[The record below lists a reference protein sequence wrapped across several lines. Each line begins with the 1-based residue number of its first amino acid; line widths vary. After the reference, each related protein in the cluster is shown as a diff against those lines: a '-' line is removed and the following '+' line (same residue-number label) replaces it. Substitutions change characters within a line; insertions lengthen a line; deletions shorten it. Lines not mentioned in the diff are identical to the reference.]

1 MLIWKLSVQFIL
13 SAAAA
18 SSPHNSGAL
27 HPPIPSL
34 CPLLTVLNLSLG
46 SQKLQNVSYHF
57 ICMWWILDKQSASSA
72 VANSVLS
79 LPQVANRWV
88 GGAGRIYLFNYFDQ
102 LTLHT
107 WQHSVEEQLDQWWT
121 AGTLYL
127 LVQESPFKSEP
138 PRGERRRR
146 RRSLADLMR
155 KQQQNTRSATIRVD
169 ISVIKQAH
177 FLQTHTIAYFH
188 CILTFIKHIR
198 SRGLLQLLQLS
209 RIDRTEL

>member
-57 ICMWWILDKQSASSA
+57 ICMWWILDNQSASSA

-79 LPQVANRWV
+79 PPQVANRWV
-88 GGAGRIYLFNYFDQ
+88 GGAGRIYLTTSTNS
-102 LTLHT
+102 LTHLAH
-107 WQHSVEEQLDQWWT
+107 LAALRRRT
-121 AGTLYL
+121 AGPVVDCRDFVSSGARVAIQVRT
-127 LVQESPFKSEP
+127 STG
-138 PRGERRRR
+138 GETEKTSQFGRLDAKTTTKHKVCYDSCR
-146 RRSLADLMR
+146 
-155 KQQQNTRSATIRVD
+155 
-169 ISVIKQAH
+169 
-177 FLQTHTIAYFH
+177 YF
-188 CILTFIKHIR
+188 
-198 SRGLLQLLQLS
+198 GN
-209 RIDRTEL
+209 